1 MSVAAKAISIATPC
15 RLSIP
20 TQATSNVPRPSGI
33 APRVAA
39 IDAIMKLTR
48 TIHIAGLSPKA
59 RGKQDRIM
67 QKTGGRF
74 RDRLQQ
80 EGGTGQPPDPACRV
94 TSASPSYSPI
104 RSSQAAA

>member
-1 MSVAAKAISIATPC
+1 M
-15 RLSIP
+15 
-20 TQATSNVPRPSGI
+20 
-33 APRVAA
+33 
-39 IDAIMKLTR
+39 MKLTKA
-48 TIHIAGLSPKA
+48 IHIARLSPKHTIEVIVD
-59 RGKQDRIM
+59 RLVKREGIEREDHELESYDLGQQVRIM